1 MARYALSDASIK
13 AISLVKGG
21 ANGKRFFLRK
31 SGAVTETPVT
41 GDTPLIELATHSRI
55 VKADDWSVVYCTSPD
70 ARVLT
75 RDLRWVRTGDLRV
88 GDPLWAFD
96 EYPVASGQRNK
107 RRWRKGEVSSV
118 AAVELPSVRIRFSD
132 GTEIVAARDHG
143 WLARYDGHSYQWTH
157 SSDLAVGQRVCK
169 PVDVWDEDR
178 SYDAGWLAGIFD
190 GEGCVR
196 NPDGERS
203 NLTLAFAQK
212 PGAVLER
219 ASALL
224 GAAGFDAA
232 VYGREDGAWTVSV
245 RGGAHEVLKC
255 LGTYRP
261 VRLLDKLDIEGAQL
275 NSPRQVTVEAVED
288 VGVQSLVALGTTT
301 STYVCEGFASHNCVV
316 AEPGWVEDQGVGD
329 RTGADDTDEW
339 ASADEILKAAHQF
352 MRNGALINHMHH
364 DLAPFGTVVENAVA
378 QTDFT
383 VGSELIKSGSWYI
396 AIEPSPEGK
405 VLIENDEL
413 GGVSVQGD
421 ALRTLIAKATAG
433 NDLTRKCPTCNKA
446 APAGATACPDGHK
459 LGPIKKATMT
469 AANLPDALTN
479 PQRGYGKKRRKQ
491 ADEPD
496 ALIKAATEVHE
507 KTIGSKGGDLWG
519 IKGAQLPAYIQHL
532 YNDLVQSG
540 HPTGSETYRLAV
552 GEVENWAEGHD
563 GQGNKVSTDTQT
575 KAAAAIAEWNKLRA
589 QAKAD
594 NVKKGSPMHKLIA
607 ALAKKAGIDPDAPEF
622 SDVEKSAMTFAQ
634 ILGASE
640 LSDELPC
647 AMDALREAIYNAFY
661 PYSTDGE
668 APDAAAVRASL
679 TTSLDEFAEHM
690 LGLYDGIG
698 DGTIKKS
705 AGEIAA
711 QVTTLRPN
719 TESEEGVEMEKTE
732 MAELMK
738 STFAEAIK
746 PVADKVDALEANIAK
761 LEAEKPPTAEAL
773 TETVATLEKSLT
785 KAKADIAKL
794 AEGDSTIS
802 GDDDEAAIAATT
814 EAAIAHVQKTDPR
827 FAGVLLA

>member
-1 MARYALSDASIK
+1 MARYALSDASVK
-13 AISLVKGG
+13 AVSLVKVG

-31 SGAVTETPVT
+31 SGAVTETPIT
-41 GDTPLIELATHSRI
+41 GDTPLHELATHSRI
-55 VKADDWSVVYCTSPD
+55 VKADDWSVVY
-70 ARVLT
+70 
-75 RDLRWVRTGDLRV
+75 
-88 GDPLWAFD
+88 
-96 EYPVASGQRNK
+96 
-107 RRWRKGEVSSV
+107 
-118 AAVELPSVRIRFSD
+118 AVI
-132 GTEIVAARDHG
+132 
-143 WLARYDGHSYQWTH
+143 
-157 SSDLAVGQRVCK
+157 
-169 PVDVWDEDR
+169 
-178 SYDAGWLAGIFD
+178 
-190 GEGCVR
+190 
-196 NPDGERS
+196 
-203 NLTLAFAQK
+203 
-212 PGAVLER
+212 
-219 ASALL
+219 
-224 GAAGFDAA
+224 
-232 VYGREDGAWTVSV
+232 
-245 RGGAHEVLKC
+245 
-255 LGTYRP
+255 
-261 VRLLDKLDIEGAQL
+261 
-275 NSPRQVTVEAVED
+275 
-288 VGVQSLVALGTTT
+288 
-301 STYVCEGFASHNCVV
+301 
-316 AEPGWVEDQGVGD
+316 AEPGWIEGQGIADTTGVDDEDV
-329 RTGADDTDEW
+329 W

-396 AIEPSPEGK
+396 AIEPTAEGK
-405 VLIENDEL
+405 ALIEKGEL
-413 GGVSVQGD
+413 GGVSIQGD
-421 ALRTLIAKATAG
+421 ALRSLIAKAG

-661 PYSTDGE
+661 PYSADGE